1 MAPLGASGGR
11 IHSLAFS
18 SDCRACLHSLVH
30 DLFLYLW
37 GQKWWIESSLHQ
49 ITDTNSPASLL
60 EGSLWLHWTHLDNA
74 RSSPHLMQ
82 PHRGHSLLS
91 GIALHSYTDFK
102 KKNLLLYIGVYFINN
117 VMLVSVVQQSDSVI
131 HIHISILFQTL
142 FPFKLLH
149 NIKQSSLCF
158 TVGPCW
164 FSILNTAV
172 CTCVHVDPKL
182 QISLSPLP
190 FPSGNHNFIL

>member
-1 MAPLGASGGR
+1 MQDHLPISCSR
-11 IHSLAFS
+11 IEDIHYSQA
-18 SDCRACLHSLVH
+18 
-30 DLFLYLW
+30 
-37 GQKWWIESSLHQ
+37 
-49 ITDTNSPASLL
+49 
-60 EGSLWLHWTHLDNA
+60 
-74 RSSPHLMQ
+74 
-82 PHRGHSLLS
+82 LLS
-91 GIALHSYTDFK
+91 TLTQTLK